1 MVRCRVCEGTSH
13 CFADELVMG
22 RHRVR
27 YYRCASCGFVQTEEP
42 FWLEAAYGEAITAG
56 DVGLVRRNL
65 RIATVTRLLLT
76 LLFDPAKKFID
87 YGGGYGL
94 FVRLMRDAGYDFR
107 RFDPH
112 CDNIFARGFDA
123 TLSDAPFE
131 LLTAFEVFEHL
142 PDPVAATA
150 DMLRFS
156 DSIFFTTEL
165 SAAAACPAE
174 CGYYGLEHGQ
184 HVSFFTLGSLRVLA
198 ERHGLRLYSDGRFR
212 HLLTPR
218 RLPRPLFVAASTH
231 RLALLLS
238 PFTARPS
245 LVEADA
251 AMATGGAGR
260 ETEERPRGA
269 RKRQL
274 WAAIS
279 RMKRKP

>member
-1 MVRCRVCEGTSH
+1 MVRCRVCEGNSH
-13 CFADELVMG
+13 CFAEELLLK
-22 RHRVR
+22 RHRVQ

-42 FWLEAAYGEAITAG
+42 FWLEEAYGEAITAG

-65 RIATVTRLLLT
+65 RTATVTRLLLT
-76 LLFDPAKKFID
+76 LFFDARKKFID

-112 CDNIFARGFDA
+112 CENIFARGFDA
-123 TLSDAPFE
+123 TISDAPFE

-142 PDPVAATA
+142 ADPVTA
-150 DMLRFS
+150 IAEMLRFS

-165 SAAAACPAE
+165 SASAAGRPAE

-184 HVSFFTLGSLRVLA
+184 HISFFTLRSLRMLA

-218 RLPRPLFVAASTH
+218 RLPRALYIATSTH
-231 RLALLLS
+231 RLAALLS

-245 LVEADA
+245 LVEPDA
-251 AMATGGAGR
+251 AAATEGAGVC
-260 ETEERPRGA
+260 EEERTTEGA
-269 RKRQL
+269 PPV
-274 WAAIS
+274 
-279 RMKRKP
+279 KRKP